1 MKNKYTFLFAFALF
15 LFSFTESS
23 AQCNGLRYRD
33 FTFGQDSVVSNVV
46 YGSNQS
52 YSNATTSL
60 KLDIYFPKNDTATS
74 RPLIIMAH
82 GGNFLGGSKTGG
94 DVLQLCHD
102 LCKMGYVV
110 ASIDYRVG
118 MTNFPF
124 PGPDSTDATESVMRA
139 VHDGRA
145 AVRFFRKD
153 FANGNSYGID
163 TSNIYFAGV
172 SAGGF
177 IGLHIAYLDEP
188 SEFPSWADTTGQYGL
203 HGGIE
208 GLSGNPGYP
217 SNVRGVINICGALG
231 DTAWIHPGDEPACL
245 LHGDQDN
252 TVPYGSDIIVLLGS
266 YPLLG
271 VDGSYSIADKLNQY
285 GIENC
290 FETYEGQDHVPHVG
304 NAAYYDTT
312 LNVMRNFLVH
322 FICGDPLN
330 CAYNNPISVN
340 ELPQLS
346 PLVNIYPNP
355 ASSSVTIDL
364 SRLAKPAT
372 TIDLVDYMGRVITQQ
387 APSGASRT
395 EINTANL
402 APGIYLIRISGEDF
416 MYTSSI
422 VVAH

>member
-1 MKNKYTFLFAFALF
+1 
-15 LFSFTESS
+15 
-23 AQCNGLRYRD
+23 
-33 FTFGQDSVVSNVV
+33 
-46 YGSNQS
+46 
-52 YSNATTSL
+52 
-60 KLDIYFPKNDTATS
+60 
-74 RPLIIMAH
+74 
-82 GGNFLGGSKTGG
+82 
-94 DVLQLCHD
+94 
-102 LCKMGYVV
+102 
-110 ASIDYRVG
+110 

-139 VHDGRA
+139 VQDGRA

-177 IGLHIAYLDEP
+177 IGLHIAYLDQP
-188 SEFPSWADTTGQYGL
+188 SEFPSWADTTNQYGM

-208 GLSGNPGYP
+208 GLSGNQGYP

-231 DTAWIHPGDEPACL
+231 DTAWITPGDEPACL
-245 LHGDQDN
+245 LHGDADN
-252 TVPYGSDIIVLLGS
+252 TVPYGSDLIVLLGS
-266 YPLLG
+266 YPLLQ
-271 VDGSYSIADKLNQY
+271 VDGSYSIAARLNQY

-322 FICGDPLN
+322 FVCGDPLN

-346 PLVNIYPNP
+346 PLVSIYPNP
-355 ASSSVTIDL
+355 ANSSLSVDL
-364 SRLAKPAT
+364 SRLATPAVSVQ
-372 TIDLVDYMGRVITQQ
+372 LVDYMGRIVMNE
-387 APSGASRT
+387 ALSGT
-395 EINTANL
+395 DKLQLNTANL
-402 APGIYLIRISGEDF
+402 APGLYLLRISGADY
-416 MYTSSI
+416 MYTYS
-422 VVAH
+422 VVVSH